1 MRISDWSSDVCSSD
15 LIFGRRFPVETGD
28 RAAQRVLQ
36 PGHIDGNALVT
47 SPRSG
52 LNQRRAQERQI
63 GGSSLCDI
71 PGEIVPV
78 PTFEEAPAEQ
88 RMDLERDVG
97 RQILITNFIVGGKME
112 MGGIF
117 AGPGGGMT
125 TNFHIN
131 GNLA

>member
-1 MRISDWSSDVCSSD
+1 M
-15 LIFGRRFPVETGD
+15 FGRRFPVETGD

-78 PTFEEAPAEQ
+78 PTFEERSEEHTSELQSLMRISYAVFCLKKKNNNKE
-88 RMDLERDVG
+88 L
-97 RQILITNFIVGGKME
+97 TS
-112 MGGIF
+112 
-117 AGPGGGMT
+117 
-125 TNFHIN
+125 
-131 GNLA
+131 

>member
-1 MRISDWSSDVCSSD
+1 M
-15 LIFGRRFPVETGD
+15 FGRRFPVETGD

-63 GGSSLCDI
+63 GGSSLCAL

-88 RMDLERDVG
+88 SMALEREVG
-97 RQILITNFIVGGKME
+97 RPILMSHFFFSRTIEIGRVDKRN
-112 MGGIF
+112 
-117 AGPGGGMT
+117 
-125 TNFHIN
+125 
-131 GNLA
+131 

>member
-47 SPRSG
+47 RPRSA
-52 LNQRRAQERQI
+52 LNQRRAQERQT

-78 PTFEEAPAEQ
+78 PTFEEAPPEQ
-88 RMDLERDVG
+88 SMELARDVG
-97 RQILITNFIVGGKME
+97 RQTLISHFIVGRNSE
-112 MGGIF
+112 IGGIF
-117 AGPGGGMT
+117 ARAGGRSEEGRG
-125 TNFHIN
+125 
-131 GNLA
+131 GNEVV

>member
-88 RMDLERDVG
+88 RMDLERDRQSVVSGKSVSVG
-97 RQILITNFIVGGKME
+97 VDL
-112 MGGIF
+112 
-117 AGPGGGMT
+117 GGGRIT
-125 TNFHIN
+125 KTKKRNTKT
-131 GNLA
+131 

>member
-1 MRISDWSSDVCSSD
+1 MFFVKQKTSYEVRSSDWSSDMCSYE
-15 LIFGRRFPVETGD
+15 LFPVETGD

-36 PGHIDGNALVT
+36 PEHIDGNALVT

-88 RMDLERDVG
+88 RMDLEREVG
-97 RQILITNFIVGGKME
+97 RDRKSTRLNSS
-112 MGGIF
+112 
-117 AGPGGGMT
+117 
-125 TNFHIN
+125 H
-131 GNLA
+131 

>member
-1 MRISDWSSDVCSSD
+1 MRILAGGRNQPVQLRHEEALAPQVDRFEFSRTQEAAH
-15 LIFGRRFPVETGD
+15 IFGRRFPVETGD

-78 PTFEEAPAEQ
+78 RSEEHTSELQSLMRISYAVFC
-88 RMDLERDVG
+88 LKKKKNKN
-97 RQILITNFIVGGKME
+97 TS
-112 MGGIF
+112 
-117 AGPGGGMT
+117 
-125 TNFHIN
+125 
-131 GNLA
+131 